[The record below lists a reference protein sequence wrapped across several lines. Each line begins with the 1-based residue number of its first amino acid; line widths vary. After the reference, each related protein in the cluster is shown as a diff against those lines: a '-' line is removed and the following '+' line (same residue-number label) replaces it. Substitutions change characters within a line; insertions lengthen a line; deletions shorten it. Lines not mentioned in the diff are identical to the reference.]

1 MPERS
6 PRGTYLR
13 IADALRAQISGDS
26 TMTSLPSEADLMQG
40 HGVARTTVKRA
51 LDVLAA
57 EGLIRSQPGVGW
69 LVVGTE
75 QKVPVL
81 DQLAALVHEL
91 GVDADFPSEKELTET
106 TGAAR
111 GTVRRALAQLEGAGV
126 LEVRHGKGRRVR
138 ALPTNHS

>member
-13 IADALRAQISGDS
+13 IADALRAKISGDS
-26 TMTSLPSEADLMQG
+26 TMASLPSEADLMKE
-40 HGVARTTVKRA
+40 HDVARTTVKRA

-69 LVVGTE
+69 LIVGS
-75 QKVPVL
+75 VPKIPVF

-91 GVDADFPSEKELTET
+91 GVDAEFPSEKELTRT

-126 LEVRHGKGRRVR
+126 LEVRHGKGRHVR
-138 ALPTNHS
+138 ALPANHS